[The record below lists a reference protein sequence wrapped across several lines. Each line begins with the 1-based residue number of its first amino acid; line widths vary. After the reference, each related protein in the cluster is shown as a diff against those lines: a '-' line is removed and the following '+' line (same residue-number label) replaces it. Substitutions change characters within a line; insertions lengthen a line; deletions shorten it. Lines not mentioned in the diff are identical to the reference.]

1 MLLAV
6 TSAVASSANDSS
18 GRLSAAETPKVGPG
32 VACVWVDPIKDPVA
46 FRVVPIFLPPTAKN
60 GGESAEQSKGK
71 KKIPLVPEIQYSY
84 PSTSAGQMGG
94 KEEAFFCP
102 HLEDPRLF
110 GGEFRPDKETKKYT
124 FISCVMCRLETE
136 GAPKK
141 LTPIRPAAGRH
152 FFVTDGRF
160 LRTGTH
166 SQNP

>member
-18 GRLSAAETPKVGPG
+18 GRLSAAKTPKVGPG

-71 KKIPLVPEIQYSY
+71 KKSHLYQKFNIRIRRPPL
-84 PSTSAGQMGG
+84 G
-94 KEEAFFCP
+94 KWAAKKRLFFCP

-152 FFVTDGRF
+152 F
-160 LRTGTH
+160 
-166 SQNP
+166 S